1 MKASLVILPLAAV
14 LLSVP
19 AQAQQRIDLKE
30 LLKPYDVKTKTPGGR
45 GTVAISA
52 DGLKVGTS
60 TESDGPTFSVSDSDR
75 TGFCM

>member
-30 LLKPYDVKTKTPGGR
+30 LLKPYDVKTKPPGVEAPLR
-45 GTVAISA
+45 SA
-52 DGLKVGTS
+52 
-60 TESDGPTFSVSDSDR
+60 PTA
-75 TGFCM
+75 